1 MVAETAT
8 SSAQVMP
15 WFDGNDSL
23 GAFHTVLP
31 KDVSNVAQG
40 VSTYGPWEYV
50 GYLDDLF
57 YNAWMT
63 AA

>member
-1 MVAETAT
+1 
-8 SSAQVMP
+8 MP